1 MRDYTDKPKMTTRTV
16 ETLPQ
21 VSARI
26 AGVLTE
32 QMNSINKLARAAGFL
47 YLITIIAGG
56 FAEAFVREGLTV
68 SGDAV
73 ATAYN
78 ILASE
83 QMYRFGFV
91 ADLVCLICG
100 TFLSLIF
107 YVLFKP
113 VNKNLS
119 LLALVFGSV
128 AGAVMAVNLLNQLA
142 PLLLLHNTSY
152 LKAFNIEQ
160 LQTLSLF
167 FLNLQSQGYNISL
180 LLFAFYFPIIGYL
193 IYVSNFLPRILG
205 VIYAMAGLAY
215 LINSLAWFLLPPLAA
230 HLFPYVLLPAFI
242 GEVSMSLWLIVK
254 GVNVEKWNEKAL
266 LAASGV

>member
-1 MRDYTDKPKMTTRTV
+1 
-16 ETLPQ
+16 
-21 VSARI
+21 
-26 AGVLTE
+26 
-32 QMNSINKLARAAGFL
+32 MNSNNKLARAAGFL

-68 SGDAV
+68 YGDAV
-73 ATAYN
+73 ATAQN

-83 QMYRFGFV
+83 QMYRFGFL
-91 ADLVCLICG
+91 ADLVCILCG
-100 TFLSLIF
+100 IFLSIIF
-107 YVLFKP
+107 YILFKP

-119 LLALVFGSV
+119 LLALIFSIV
-128 AGAVMAVNLLNQLA
+128 ATAVMAVNLLNQLA

-152 LKAFNIEQ
+152 QKTFSIEQ

-193 IYVSNFLPRILG
+193 IYMSNFLPRILG
-205 VIYAMAGLAY
+205 IIYTLAGVGY
-215 LINSLAWFLLPPLAA
+215 LTNSLAWFLFPHLAA

-242 GEVSMSLWLIVK
+242 GEVSMSLWLIFNRDYAIEYSK
-254 GVNVEKWNEKAL
+254 G
-266 LAASGV
+266 